1 MTWEMILVL
10 ILLAGCLVAF
20 SFEKIPTDA
29 VALGAFCLLLFTGI
43 LSPKEAFSVFSNEAP
58 LTVAAMFILSHLLVA
73 TGGVGKLAEMLSWVA
88 KKGVSPAILVMMI
101 LAASVSAFINNTPVV
116 AVFIPVIM
124 AVARDQGMSPS
135 KFLIPLSYASLLGGC
150 CTLIGTSTNLVVHG
164 VAVAEGHPGFGMFEL
179 GKVGLPIAV
188 IGIAYTAIFAKRVLP
203 DRGTV
208 SSILAPE
215 ERGAQIYQIMID
227 RGSPLIGRPVLDFLR
242 QSGGAKLLEL
252 RRQAM
257 TIRAELDEQR
267 LQQYDRLTIVV
278 NRENVVRNAGQPDS
292 LKFGEASDLEL
303 GIETLSRVKGGLYE
317 GVVTPQSP
325 LIGRTLREFRFRQR
339 HGGLVLAV
347 HRRGHNLKGRF
358 ADTPLRVGD
367 TLLLVCPAHA
377 EEQLTEEGELAFN
390 EPETLEDKPKP
401 KASWHRAAV
410 WAAIAAVV
418 IVSTFNWAPISGAA
432 IAACALLVLARI
444 TDARSAYRAIDWTI
458 VMLIFGM
465 LALGE
470 AFSKTGLAS
479 LIANSAVTFT
489 MSAVPQTVAPY
500 VLLSAF
506 IFITLILTEV
516 MSNNATAILAAPLAI
531 KTATALGVSTQPFL
545 IGVTLAASLAFAC
558 PMGYQTHM
566 MVYGP
571 GGYRFLDFFKIG
583 VPLNLIAW
591 ITASLLIPYFWPMHP

>member
-1 MTWEMILVL
+1 
-10 ILLAGCLVAF
+10 
-20 SFEKIPTDA
+20 
-29 VALGAFCLLLFTGI
+29 
-43 LSPKEAFSVFSNEAP
+43 
-58 LTVAAMFILSHLLVA
+58 
-73 TGGVGKLAEMLSWVA
+73 
-88 KKGVSPAILVMMI
+88 MMI

-500 VLLSAF
+500 STPQCLHFHHLDPYGSHVKQCHRHSSGPFGHQNSHGAGREHSAISHWSHPSGFPCLCLSHGLPNPHDGLWARGLPIPGFLQNRSAVEPDRLDHRKPAHPLL
-506 IFITLILTEV
+506 
-516 MSNNATAILAAPLAI
+516 LADAPLA
-531 KTATALGVSTQPFL
+531 
-545 IGVTLAASLAFAC
+545 SLFRHRSSSRARRISFSS
-558 PMGYQTHM
+558 
-566 MVYGP
+566 
-571 GGYRFLDFFKIG
+571 I
-583 VPLNLIAW
+583 
-591 ITASLLIPYFWPMHP
+591 S